1 MAPQPP
7 KSPFEKPG
15 FPMRINKYLAHKG
28 FSTRRGVDELVARG
42 KVTINGKRAE
52 LGAKVE
58 EGDSVKVAGGKDVKG
73 FRYFAYYK
81 PLGVITSLAGE
92 GEEDIMSTV
101 RIPGVFPLGRLD
113 KNSQGLILL
122 TDDGRVTD
130 RLLNPENAHEKEYAV
145 KVKDKLR
152 SSFEAKM
159 EKGVNIEGYVTKPC
173 KVEIVNENSFKVILT
188 EGKKHQI
195 RRMCVALF
203 QEVSDLKRV
212 RIENITLESL
222 KPGAYRAIGGAELA
236 LFLKR
241 LGL

>member
-1 MAPQPP
+1 M
-7 KSPFEKPG
+7 
-15 FPMRINKYLAHKG
+15 
-28 FSTRRGVDELVARG
+28 
-42 KVTINGKRAE
+42 
-52 LGAKVE
+52 
-58 EGDSVKVAGGKDVKG
+58 
-73 FRYFAYYK
+73 
-81 PLGVITSLAGE
+81 ITSLAGE

-212 RIENITLESL
+212 RIENITLGSL
-222 KPGAYRAIGGAELA
+222 KPGAHRAIEGAELA